1 MSSFSRHC
9 IHEQPMPCKKEELS
23 RLHKQSKSILSA
35 ESLIN
40 FFRMEGDAGGG
51 GSSGNSGVS
60 DRTVS
65 SSSGITR
72 SSASSSPES
81 RAGKTSLIAEF
92 IRGGNLS
99 HAEISASF
107 GEAALMSL
115 NFPAQAAKNAF
126 RRVNGNQLMDLLY
139 HPGHPIFQA
148 LQDFKGF
155 IMAGAVQAGKKEKIE
170 LNLPYLLKR
179 VSAKN
184 EVRQ

>member
-1 MSSFSRHC
+1 MYRKKKLSGLYSQSS
-9 IHEQPMPCKKEELS
+9 
-23 RLHKQSKSILSA
+23 SILPA
-35 ESLIN
+35 ESPIN
-40 FFRMEGDAGGG
+40 FLRMEGDSGGE
-51 GSSGNSGVS
+51 GSSGDRGISSCTLISPSGS
-60 DRTVS
+60 
-65 SSSGITR
+65 TR
-72 SSASSSPES
+72 GSASSRPEVCA
-81 RAGKTSLIAEF
+81 RGCAQGIAVKTSLIAEF

-99 HAEISASF
+99 HAESSASF

-115 NFPAQAAKNAF
+115 NLPAQPAKNAI
-126 RRVNGNQLMDLLY
+126 RRVKGNLMVDMLD
-139 HPGHPIFQA
+139 HPGHPIIQA

>member
-1 MSSFSRHC
+1 MY
-9 IHEQPMPCKKEELS
+9 CKKKLS
-23 RLHKQSKSILSA
+23 GLYSQSQSILPA

-51 GSSGNSGVS
+51 GSSADSGVS
-60 DRTVS
+60 GRTVS
-65 SSSGITR
+65 SSSGVTR
-72 SSASSSPES
+72 GSASSSPEDS
-81 RAGKTSLIAEF
+81 AGGSAQGSAGETSLIDEF
-92 IRGGNLS
+92 IRGGNFS

-107 GEAALMSL
+107 GEAALISL
-115 NFPAQAAKNAF
+115 NLPAQAAKKAI
-126 RRVNGNQLMDLLY
+126 RLVKGNLLVDMLD
-139 HPGHPIFQA
+139 HPGHPIIQA

-170 LNLPYLLKR
+170 LNLPYLLRR

>member
-1 MSSFSRHC
+1 MY
-9 IHEQPMPCKKEELS
+9 CKKKLFGLCSQS
-23 RLHKQSKSILSA
+23 RSILPA
-35 ESLIN
+35 ERLIN
-40 FFRMEGDAGGG
+40 FFLMEGDSGGG
-51 GSSGNSGVS
+51 GCGRDSGVS

-107 GEAALMSL
+107 GKAALISL
-115 NFPAQAAKNAF
+115 NLPAQAAKKAI
-126 RRVNGNQLMDLLY
+126 RLVKGNLLVGLLD
-139 HPGHPIFQA
+139 HSRHPIFQA

-155 IMAGAVQAGKKEKIE
+155 IMAGAVQAGKKEKSE

-179 VSAKN
+179 VSSKN